1 MTEVEFDPS
10 WERPTSTTSRRALR
24 EAEQLRRTAEADK
37 PLSRRELRERQRLE
51 ASSAF
56 SASVT
61 SHDAKDQPATPDS
74 APAAPAEKRVLSRRA
89 SRLAAAASVS
99 APTRDETNV
108 REEPTAPAHE
118 KKAQPSSRTSW
129 SLSEEAE
136 RDAETL
142 PVTAGRTDA
151 QTEPV
156 AEEVRPVPAP
166 VPEETESARPVLSA
180 NSLFAFDEVEVPEVQ
195 TQPVSK
201 AIPERPDVKPEHGA
215 AAPAAANTADTGP
228 TPVVVEQGDTQPQ
241 PRLEQSSKPSEKK
254 ADPEQI
260 LRTRATMLRGK
271 RTATT
276 PAPATTHP
284 PTQSRRKRGAVAV
297 RKLAAGGIL
306 LVASAF
312 VVATSVPA
320 QAFFGG
326 GSETTTT
333 SGEAGGVEDFN
344 AQSVSVPENA
354 SQLELMI
361 DGDVGIQDALES
373 ARLNPE
379 EVDRIQGIADA
390 STSMP
395 SGWTQGVDGYEEAL
409 PLLETSYVQTPFPN
423 IPDAPISSGFEWRW
437 GKVHEAIDFTPGAG
451 TEIYPMANGIVTNVM
466 PGTTSGGHMV
476 TVDHMIDGKRYQ
488 TTYAH
493 MIAGSIQVRE
503 GQVITIDTV
512 IGQVGSTG
520 FSTGPHLHF
529 QIIRDDTVAID
540 PIRWWENRS
549 EFTASD
555 AGGTA
560 Y

>member
-10 WERPTSTTSRRALR
+10 GERTTSTTSRRALR
-24 EAEQLRRTAEADK
+24 EAEQLRRAAANK
-37 PLSRRELRERQRLE
+37 PLSRRELREQQRRE
-51 ASSAF
+51 AESDYSS
-56 SASVT
+56 SV
-61 SHDAKDQPATPDS
+61 DAPAQPATPEP
-74 APAAPAEKRVLSRRA
+74 AAAPAEKRVLSRRA
-89 SRLAAAASVS
+89 ARLAAAASVQ
-99 APTRDETNV
+99 APVRDGARV
-108 REEPTAPAHE
+108 REATPTAIPEAAAE
-118 KKAQPSSRTSW
+118 PSTRASW

-136 RDAETL
+136 RAGETPL
-142 PVTAGRTDA
+142 GPNSNDQREAAD
-151 QTEPV
+151 
-156 AEEVRPVPAP
+156 EEARPVPAT
-166 VPEETESARPVLSA
+166 VADETDAARPVLSA
-180 NSLFAFDEVEVPEVQ
+180 NSLFAYDEVEVAE
-195 TQPVSK
+195 TTTHPVSR
-201 AIPERPDVKPEHGA
+201 AIPLRPDAKPEQCA
-215 AAPAAANTADTGP
+215 AAPAVANTAETAP
-228 TPVVVEQGDTQPQ
+228 TPVVVDQADTQPQ
-241 PRLEQSSKPSEKK
+241 PRLETSAKPAEKK

-260 LRTRATMLRGK
+260 LRTRATTLRGK
-271 RTATT
+271 RTSNA
-276 PAPATTHP
+276 PAPAATHP
-284 PTQSRRKRGAVAV
+284 PTKSRRKRGVVAV

-312 VVATSVPA
+312 VIATSVPA

-326 GSETTTT
+326 GSEAST
-333 SGEAGGVEDFN
+333 SGEAGGVDDFN
-344 AQSVSVPENA
+344 AQSLSVPESA

-373 ARLNPE
+373 ARLSPE
-379 EVDRIQGIADA
+379 EIDRIQGIADA

-395 SGWTQGVDGYEEAL
+395 SGWSQGVDGYEEAL

-437 GKVHEAIDFTPGAG
+437 GKVHEAVDFTPGAG

-488 TTYAH
+488 TSYAH

-503 GQVITIDTV
+503 GQVVTIDTV

-529 QIIRDDTVAID
+529 GLMRDDVIAID

-555 AGGTA
+555 AAGTS

>member
-10 WERPTSTTSRRALR
+10 GERTTSTTSRRALR
-24 EAEQLRRTAEADK
+24 EAEQLRRAAASK
-37 PLSRRELRERQRLE
+37 PLTRRELREQQRRE
-51 ASSAF
+51 AESVYTSSA
-56 SASVT
+56 
-61 SHDAKDQPATPDS
+61 DAPAQPATPES
-74 APAAPAEKRVLSRRA
+74 AAAAPAEKRVLSRRD
-89 SRLAAAASVS
+89 SRLAAAASVQAPVRDEARVREA
-99 APTRDETNV
+99 APTV
-108 REEPTAPAHE
+108 IREEAA
-118 KKAQPSSRTSW
+118 ASSTRTSW

-136 RDAETL
+136 R
-142 PVTAGRTDA
+142 
-151 QTEPV
+151 
-156 AEEVRPVPAP
+156 AEEALLGPNSNEQQETAAEEARPVPAP
-166 VPEETESARPVLSA
+166 VPDETDAARPVLSA
-180 NSLFAFDEVEVPEVQ
+180 NSLFAFDEVEVAETL
-195 TQPVSK
+195 TQPVSR
-201 AIPERPDVKPEHGA
+201 AIPRRPDVKPEQCA
-215 AAPAAANTADTGP
+215 AAPAAANTAETRP
-228 TPVVVEQGDTQPQ
+228 TPVVVDQGDTQPQ
-241 PRLEQSSKPSEKK
+241 PRLETNAKPAEKK

-260 LRTRATMLRGK
+260 LRTRATTLRGK
-271 RTATT
+271 RTSSA
-276 PAPATTHP
+276 PAPAATHP
-284 PTQSRRKRGAVAV
+284 PTKSRRKRGAVAV

-326 GSETTTT
+326 GSEAST
-333 SGEAGGVEDFN
+333 SGEAGGVDDFN
-344 AQSVSVPENA
+344 AQSVSVPESA

-373 ARLNPE
+373 ARLSPE

-395 SGWTQGVDGYEEAL
+395 SGWSQGVDGYEEAL

-437 GKVHEAIDFTPGAG
+437 GKVHEAVDFTPGAG

-488 TTYAH
+488 TSYAH

-529 QIIRDDTVAID
+529 GLMRDDVIAID

-555 AGGTA
+555 AGGSS